1 MKKFCIVCFAAI
13 FSALL
18 QDASGQGFANLDF
31 ESANVS
37 GHSPGDEVSTSVA
50 LPSWTA
56 YFSNSSDQ
64 TASSLSMVGYD
75 GLSLGPAFISLE
87 DSNAP
92 NGTGGFSLFPMQGN
106 YSIFLQGSQGGVPF
120 PPGTSTSIGQIGTIP
135 NTAQSLT
142 FLAILGGNFQVTFDG
157 QNISYS
163 AVGSGANYTIYGADI
178 SNYAGQTGQLLFTAL
193 NQTSTLLDN
202 IQFSSSAVP
211 EPSEFALSGLGTLL
225 LGLQRWTKRR

>member
-1 MKKFCIVCFAAI
+1 MKIFCIICFVAI
-13 FSALL
+13 FAVPLRN
-18 QDASGQGFANLDF
+18 ASGQGFGNLDF

-37 GHSPGDEVSTSVA
+37 GHSPGDEVAASAA

-56 YFSNSSDQ
+56 YFSSSSDP
-64 TASSLSMVGYD
+64 TASSFSTVGYD
-75 GLSLGPAFISLE
+75 GLSIGPAFISLE
-87 DSNAP
+87 DLNAP

-106 YSIFLQGSQGGVPF
+106 YSVFLQGSQGSVPF
-120 PPGTSTSIGQIGTIP
+120 PPGTSTSIGQTGTIP
-135 NTAQSLT
+135 NTSQSLT
-142 FLAILGGNFQVTFDG
+142 FFAILGGNFQVTFNG

-178 SNYAGQTGQLLFTAL
+178 SSYAGQTGQLLFTAP

-211 EPSEFALSGLGTLL
+211 EPSEFALSGLGALL
-225 LGLQRWTKRR
+225 LGFRRWTKKR